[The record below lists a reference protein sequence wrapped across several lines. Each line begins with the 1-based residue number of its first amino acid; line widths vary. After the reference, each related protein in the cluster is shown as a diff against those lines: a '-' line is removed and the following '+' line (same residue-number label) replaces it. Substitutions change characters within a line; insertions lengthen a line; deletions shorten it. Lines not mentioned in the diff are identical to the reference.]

1 MCILLVLL
9 VTSIVGLQATAAV
22 VDEQCPPWFVVDSN
36 TSQCICS
43 QYLPYMVFCDQSNHI
58 SYLRVGYC
66 AFCTPDSNDTMVA
79 ACPYVF
85 PKGLFKNSKLL
96 LPLPRS
102 RHSLNSIIC
111 SSLHREVR
119 GSMCGRCTNGTG
131 PSVNSAGSQ
140 CVKCGAINILYYILL
155 QYLPATITF
164 LVILLFRINV
174 TSAPMAH
181 YVLFCNALVVFF
193 QIPSSVF
200 ITQSVPDAPYSYIL
214 KAFLTLNSIWSFD
227 LLYFVSPPLCL
238 SPHIEEINIYY
249 IHMLATL
256 YPFLLLLLAYVG
268 VKLHARGCQLA
279 VILWRPLHKLL
290 ARFRRSCNYDTS
302 LVQAFATVFFI
313 SYSKILFVVF
323 CAFSHADFMDE
334 YGNVITQV
342 TYIDPTVPMYSP
354 RHIYLMIFSTCVLL
368 FIVLPPILVLIVF
381 PTRLSNKL
389 QTYFSPRLNLALFT
403 FVGTFQGCYKDGT
416 NGTHDYRALSG
427 GILGGCVLIP
437 AIEVCSRLF
446 IEVNDRNPVIS
457 WQIVI
462 LLLIA
467 LLVSCA
473 VLRPYKSEVAN
484 QSSIVILALF
494 TACCTLYMI
503 VDTTTFKISVQ
514 IFVTIALFSLPHCVF
529 YGYVVYRLRKRLK
542 QMWSNGDFKAAMR
555 SWCCQQ
561 LGEAQPLLST

>member
-1 MCILLVLL
+1 M
-9 VTSIVGLQATAAV
+9 T
-22 VDEQCPPWFVVDSN
+22 PW
-36 TSQCICS
+36 
-43 QYLPYMVFCDQSNHI
+43 
-58 SYLRVGYC
+58 
-66 AFCTPDSNDTMVA
+66 
-79 ACPYVF
+79 
-85 PKGLFKNSKLL
+85 L
-96 LPLPRS
+96 LPVHMFFPRDS
-102 RHSLNSIIC
+102 SRIPSFCYPFQKNRHSLNSIIC

-193 QIPSSVF
+193 QTPTCFF

-256 YPFLLLLLAYVG
+256 YPFLLLLLAYV
-268 VKLHARGCQLA
+268 HAWG
-279 VILWRPLHKLL
+279 
-290 ARFRRSCNYDTS
+290 S
-302 LVQAFATVFFI
+302 
-313 SYSKILFVVF
+313 SYMHV
-323 CAFSHADFMDE
+323 
-334 YGNVITQV
+334 
-342 TYIDPTVPMYSP
+342 PTVPMYSP

-403 FVGTFQGCYKDGT
+403 FVDTFQGGFKDGT
-416 NGTHDYRALSG
+416 NGTRDSDA
-427 GILGGCVLIP
+427 
-437 AIEVCSRLF
+437 VC
-446 IEVNDRNPVIS
+446 
-457 WQIVI
+457 
-462 LLLIA
+462 
-467 LLVSCA
+467 
-473 VLRPYKSEVAN
+473 
-484 QSSIVILALF
+484 
-494 TACCTLYMI
+494 LY
-503 VDTTTFKISVQ
+503 
-514 IFVTIALFSLPHCVF
+514 
-529 YGYVVYRLRKRLK
+529 
-542 QMWSNGDFKAAMR
+542 
-555 SWCCQQ
+555 
-561 LGEAQPLLST
+561 

>member
-1 MCILLVLL
+1 MILVLL
-9 VTSIVGLQATAAV
+9 VTSMVGLQATAAV
-22 VDEQCPPWFVVDSN
+22 VDDQCPPWFVVDKT

-43 QYLPYMVFCDQSNHI
+43 RQLQNTIFCNQLKNI
-58 SYLRVGYC
+58 SYLRLGYC
-66 AFCTPDSNDTMVA
+66 AFCIPDSNDTMVA
-79 ACPYVF
+79 SCPYVF
-85 PKGLFKNSKLL
+85 PKRLFENSKLL
-96 LPLPRS
+96 LPLPKN

-131 PSVNSAGSQ
+131 PSVTSAGSQ

-181 YVLFCNALVVFF
+181 YVLFCNILVVFF
-193 QIPSSVF
+193 QVPHDFF
-200 ITQSVPDAPYSYIL
+200 ITQTLSDAPYSYFL

-238 SPHIEEINIYY
+238 SPHIEDINIYY

-268 VKLHARGCQLA
+268 VKLHARDCQLA
-279 VILWRPLHKLL
+279 VILWRPLHKLF

-313 SYSKILFVVF
+313 SYSKLLFV
-323 CAFSHADFMDE
+323 AFRAFTHADFMNE
-334 YGNVITQV
+334 TGTVITQV

-354 RHIYLMIFSTCVLL
+354 RQIYLMIFSTCVLL

-403 FVGTFQGCYKDGT
+403 FVATFQGCYKDGT
-416 NGTHDYRALSG
+416 NGTRDYRAFSG
-427 GILGGCVLIP
+427 GILGGCVLIL
-437 AIEVCSRLF
+437 AVCACSRLL
-446 IEVNDRNPVIS
+446 IEVNDRNPLIL

-462 LLLIA
+462 ILLIA

-484 QSSIVILALF
+484 QSIIVISALF

-503 VDTTTFKISVQ
+503 VDTTTFKIKFPILV
-514 IFVTIALFSLPHCVF
+514 IIALLSLPHFVF
-529 YGYVVYRLRKRLK
+529 YGYVVYRLGKRLK
-542 QMWSNGDFKAAMR
+542 QVWSNGDFKAAMR

-561 LGEAQPLLST
+561 LGESQPLLST

>member
-1 MCILLVLL
+1 MCVILVLL
-9 VTSIVGLQATAAV
+9 VASIVATAAV

-43 QYLPYMVFCDQSNHI
+43 RYLPHMIVCDQSNRI
-58 SYLRVGYC
+58 SYLRLGYC
-66 AFCTPDSNDTMVA
+66 AFCIHDSNDTVVA
-79 ACPYVF
+79 ACPYIF
-85 PKGLFKNSKLL
+85 PKRLFENSKLL
-96 LPLPRS
+96 QPLPKS

-131 PSVNSAGSQ
+131 PSVTSMASQ
-140 CVKCGAINILYYILL
+140 CVKCGAINVLYYILL

-174 TSAPMAH
+174 TSAPMAY

-193 QIPSSVF
+193 QLHESLF
-200 ITQSVPDAPYSYIL
+200 ITQSVPDVPYSYIL

-268 VKLHARGCQLA
+268 VKLHARDCQLA
-279 VILWRPLHKLL
+279 VILWRPLHKLF

-302 LVQAFATVFFI
+302 LVQAFVTVFFI
-313 SYSKILFVVF
+313 SYSKLLFVVF
-323 CAFSHADFMDE
+323 RAFSRADFIDE
-334 YGNVITQV
+334 YGTVITQV

-403 FVGTFQGCYKDGT
+403 FVGTFQSCYKDGT
-416 NGTHDYRALSG
+416 NGTRDYRALSG
-427 GILGGCVLIP
+427 GILGGCVLIL
-437 AIEVCSRLF
+437 AIEVCSHFF

-462 LLLIA
+462 ILLIV
-467 LLVSCA
+467 LLVSYA

-484 QSSIVILALF
+484 QSSIVILALL
-494 TACCTLYMI
+494 TVCCTLYLTI
-503 VDTTTFKISVQ
+503 DTTIFKINVS
-514 IFVTIALFSLPHCVF
+514 IFVFIALLSLPHCVF
-529 YGYVVYRLRKRLK
+529 YGYVVYRL
-542 QMWSNGDFKAAMR
+542 QQVWSNGNFKAAMR

-561 LGEAQPLLST
+561 LREAQPLVSTF

>member
-1 MCILLVLL
+1 MCAILVLL

-22 VDEQCPPWFVVDSN
+22 VDEQCPPWFVVDST

-43 QYLPYMVFCDQSNHI
+43 RNLPQVIVCDQLQNI
-58 SYLRVGYC
+58 SYLRLGYC
-66 AFCTPDSNDTMVA
+66 AFCIPDSNDTVVA

-85 PKGLFKNSKLL
+85 PKRLFENSKLL
-96 LPLPRS
+96 QPLPKS

-111 SSLHREVR
+111 SRLHREVR

-193 QIPSSVF
+193 QDHDSF
-200 ITQSVPDAPYSYIL
+200 FTQILSNAPYPYIL
-214 KAFLTLNSIWSFD
+214 KTFLTLNSIWSFD
-227 LLYFVSPPLCL
+227 FLYFVSPPLCL

-268 VKLHARGCQLA
+268 VKLHARDCQLA
-279 VILWRPLHKLL
+279 VILWRPLHKLF

-313 SYSKILFVVF
+313 SYSKLLFVVF
-323 CAFSHADFMDE
+323 RAFFHTDFTNE
-334 YGNVITQV
+334 TGTVITQV
-342 TYIDPTVPMYSP
+342 TCIDPTVPMYSP
-354 RHIYLMIFSTCVLL
+354 RQIYLMIFSTCVLL

-416 NGTHDYRALSG
+416 NGTRDYRPLSG
-427 GILGGCVLIP
+427 GILGVCVLIP
-437 AIEVCSRLF
+437 AIEFCSCLF

-457 WQIVI
+457 WQIAI
-462 LLLIA
+462 ILLIA
-467 LLVSCA
+467 LLVSCE

-484 QSSIVILALF
+484 QSIVVISALL
-494 TACCTLYMI
+494 TACCTLYLI
-503 VDTTTFKISVQ
+503 VDTITDQIKFP
-514 IFVTIALFSLPHCVF
+514 IFVIIALLSLPHCVF
-529 YGYVVYRLRKRLK
+529 YGYVVYQLRKRLK
-542 QMWSNGDFKAAMR
+542 QVWSNGDFKAAMR
-555 SWCCQQ
+555 SWWCQQ

>member
-1 MCILLVLL
+1 MCVILVLL
-9 VTSIVGLQATAAV
+9 VASIVATAAV

-43 QYLPYMVFCDQSNHI
+43 RYLPHMIVCDQSNRI
-58 SYLRVGYC
+58 SYLRLGYC
-66 AFCTPDSNDTMVA
+66 AFCIHDSNDTVVA
-79 ACPYVF
+79 ACPYIF
-85 PKGLFKNSKLL
+85 PKRLFENSKLL
-96 LPLPRS
+96 QPLPKS

-131 PSVNSAGSQ
+131 PSVTSMASQ

-174 TSAPMAH
+174 TSAPMAY

-193 QIPSSVF
+193 QLHESLF
-200 ITQSVPDAPYSYIL
+200 ITQSVPDVPYSYIL

-268 VKLHARGCQLA
+268 VKLHARDCQLA
-279 VILWRPLHKLL
+279 VILWRPLHKLF

-302 LVQAFATVFFI
+302 LVQAFVTVFFI
-313 SYSKILFVVF
+313 SYSKLLFVVF
-323 CAFSHADFMDE
+323 RAFSRADFIDE
-334 YGNVITQV
+334 YGTVITQV

-403 FVGTFQGCYKDGT
+403 FVGTFQSCYKDGT
-416 NGTHDYRALSG
+416 NGTRDYRALSG
-427 GILGGCVLIP
+427 GILGGCVLIL
-437 AIEVCSRLF
+437 AIEVCSHFF

-462 LLLIA
+462 ILLIV
-467 LLVSCA
+467 LLVSYA

-484 QSSIVILALF
+484 QSSIVILALL
-494 TACCTLYMI
+494 TVCCTLYLTI
-503 VDTTTFKISVQ
+503 DTTIFKINVS
-514 IFVTIALFSLPHCVF
+514 IFVFIALLSLPHCVF
-529 YGYVVYRLRKRLK
+529 YGYVVYRL
-542 QMWSNGDFKAAMR
+542 QQVWSNGNFKAAMR

-561 LGEAQPLLST
+561 LREAQPLVSTF